1 MPQITPFRT
10 QVDVQAWTPQGQHH
24 HLDLMGSL
32 KQIQTSKTTN
42 QPYGTFNLTFTSQE
56 RGHGTWADKLPYRT
70 YVEIRAGANT
80 VGTPPILMRGFV
92 STGTQSLTMPQ
103 APNGPARQV
112 VISGKDMGVILADW
126 QILYLWGI
134 DPMATYLNANT
145 SGGDALG
152 HALGVSVQSTNP
164 AQLVHSFFDKLV
176 ATAINGLQHT
186 ISPAIPSM
194 TPEITLPSA
203 YQVNFVNLQPW
214 QGSYANFL
222 DYFAS
227 PPWGENFVYDAETGP
242 QYILR
247 QTPYK
252 NFSTGSYP
260 LPFGDVG
267 NNGFFPDVTINAGD
281 ITGHALT
288 INGAEQVYTYYLTI
302 PDMASSQAQSNA
314 LWYYVSTGNATITK
328 VAQPKTSTQAGGVQF
343 TTPTQAQIP
352 GSNPYYDAER
362 ANIWGIRPL
371 QVTTPWISA
380 IDQTMT
386 PIPAQ
391 MNTWLVNVFQNN
403 DLFSSGTI
411 SCHGHQA
418 LQIGRYVVLAPG
430 TNTVFAQPY
439 EAYIEQV
446 DHLIDIYSN
455 TATWTTNLGVV
466 RGRVRT
472 SG

>member
-1 MPQITPFRT
+1 MPRIASYRVQT
-10 QVDVQAWTPQGQHH
+10 DVRAWTPQGKHYH
-24 HLDLMGSL
+24 TDLMGSL
-32 KQIQTSKTTN
+32 KQISTSKTTN
-42 QPYGTFNLTFTSQE
+42 EPYGTFTLTFTSQE

-70 YVEIRAGANT
+70 YIEIRAGANT
-80 VGTPPILMRGFV
+80 VGEPPILMRGFV

-103 APNGPARQV
+103 SPQGPARQV
-112 VISGKDMGVILADW
+112 TITGKDFGVVLSDW

-152 HALGVSVQSTNP
+152 ATLGISAQSTSP
-164 AQLVHSFFDKLV
+164 TTIIQSFFDKLV
-176 ATAINGLQHT
+176 ATAVKGLQQD
-186 ISPAIPSM
+186 ISAVIPAM
-194 TPEITLPSA
+194 TAKITLPSA
-203 YQVNFVNLQPW
+203 YEVNFVNLQPW

-227 PPWGENFVYDAETGP
+227 PPWGEDFVYDAESGP
-242 QYILR
+242 EFILR

-252 NFSTGSYP
+252 NFASGQYP
-260 LPFGDVG
+260 LPFGTIGD
-267 NNGFFPDVTINAGD
+267 NNGFFPDVTLNAGD

-314 LWYYVSTGNATITK
+314 LWYYVSAGGNTK
-328 VAQPKTSTQAGGVQF
+328 IGVPGYESQDGVHFTTQA
-343 TTPTQAQIP
+343 TAQKP
-352 GSNPYYDAER
+352 GSNPYYDAAR

-371 QVTTPWISA
+371 QLTTPWIST
-380 IDQTMT
+380 ITQTT
-386 PIPAQ
+386 GPLPAQ
-391 MNTWLVNVFQNN
+391 MNTWLVNVFQDN

-411 SCHGHQA
+411 TCHGHQD
-418 LQIGRYVVLAPG
+418 LKIGRYVVLAPG
-430 TNTVFAQPY
+430 PLTVFSEPY

-446 DHLIDIYSN
+446 QHSIDIYSN

-472 SG
+472 TL